1 MKNGYTTFYIIRHGQ
16 TEWNV
21 RGLMQGQKDSI
32 LTMVGE
38 EQAMNVAEELKAIE
52 FDAAYSSDL
61 VRAKRTAEIIALDDK
76 LAVQTSKLLR
86 ERAFGQLE
94 GKPYEAIRTHEQ
106 FYLALSDQDKL
117 SYRVDENSESD
128 EEVVFRLIRFIR
140 ETAVIYPGKTILVVS
155 HGDIMHKFL
164 IHLGFAKHTN
174 LPVWGLGNTCYI
186 KLETDGVDFFVKETK
201 RITFH
206 ENWMNADSA
215 G

>member
-1 MKNGYTTFYIIRHGQ
+1 MKNQNTTFYIVRHGQ

-21 RGLMQGQKDSI
+21 KGLMQGQKDSI

-38 EQAMNVAEELKAIE
+38 EQAKNVAKELQPIK
-52 FDAAYSSDL
+52 FDAAFSSDL

-86 ERAFGQLE
+86 ERAFGKLE
-94 GKPYEAIRTHEQ
+94 GQPYEAIKTYEN
-106 FYLALSDQDKL
+106 FYLALNDQDKL
-117 SYRVDENSESD
+117 KYRVDENSETD
-128 EEVVFRLIRFIR
+128 EEVVFRMIRFIR
-140 ETAVIYPGKTILVVS
+140 ETAIIYPGKTVLIVS

-164 IHLGFAKHTN
+164 IHLGFAAHAN

-186 KLETDGVDFFVKETK
+186 KIETDGTDFFVKETK

-206 ENWMNADSA
+206 ENWMKEDSA